1 VEPRPDRQAQSES
14 EEDEPEGGQPRIGAD
29 AVASKSS
36 EGARRIA
43 TTTMTTLIRSSRD
56 HAMRPFFMEKAA
68 RIQ

>member
-1 VEPRPDRQAQSES
+1 
-14 EEDEPEGGQPRIGAD
+14 
-29 AVASKSS
+29 VASKSS